1 MGNKHR
7 YTCDWFFFFCWG
19 GVKTCLVGWWIDK
32 HHIKIYVKWKNSS
45 RGYVCKILNDRN
57 FKGPTGSACHFEWWE
72 HSYFTSWNLRKM
84 LWWYFVCC
92 RLKIKNLDWNQWI
105 ALGTVWCFNIEFV
118 HIEVSSFSL
127 KFYPL
132 LSFLCLFR
140 GAEVGVVCTLF
151 PWIIFNR
158 IAEVFLSVLVSWV
171 WKLCAFNYKDALA
184 VCGKL

>member
-1 MGNKHR
+1 MLIDSEWIERSCLSWNVKWYYGSARNLQGVCKFQMIG
-7 YTCDWFFFFCWG
+7 TFFFF
-19 GVKTCLVGWWIDK
+19 VLELKK
-32 HHIKIYVKWKNSS
+32 
-45 RGYVCKILNDRN
+45 
-57 FKGPTGSACHFEWWE
+57 
-72 HSYFTSWNLRKM
+72 KM

-92 RLKIKNLDWNQWI
+92 RLKSKSLDWNQWI